1 MFEQLKHDV
10 ELVLDTVYK
19 HPKTSYENWIYRII
33 HSEKYDHKK
42 LKEIFTK
49 WHNAFKEL
57 TEQSKLDLDI
67 VKTMD
72 EVIYKTSLLKLATLL
87 TKSETNKNI
96 IDFLCAVYDC
106 QDKKELASEIFSNK
120 MQNSIFEE
128 QYAAKKEGSIGYGKG
143 LLVMDNLGII
153 EQMIVH
159 PDRYTSFPFYDQLR
173 RLTNK
178 GWDIIPVVSE
188 LVPEEDFHE
197 VRDYLNLERMGRIDM
212 FAVLDGQV
220 RASVDMDSGSG
231 FSDIMADDDKDPC
244 NNYILRP
251 IYLIEGLG
259 LVTDPNLVKLDRLK
273 RIAGF
278 DLCEKPS
285 KL

>member
-10 ELVLDTVYK
+10 ELVLNTVYK

-33 HSEKYDHKK
+33 HSKKSAHKE

-49 WHNAFKEL
+49 WYDTFKEL

-72 EVIYKTSLLKLATLL
+72 EVIYKTSLLKLSTLL

-96 IDFLCAVYDC
+96 IDFLCTVYDC

-128 QYAAKKEGSIGYGKG
+128 QYTAKKKGSIGYDKG
-143 LLVMDNLGII
+143 LLVLDNLGII
-153 EQMIVH
+153 EHMIVR
-159 PDRYTSFPFYDQLR
+159 PGDYISFPFYDQLQ
-173 RLTNK
+173 RLTTG
-178 GWDIIPVVSE
+178 GWDITPVVEE
-188 LVPEEDFHE
+188 LVPEEDFRV

-231 FSDIMADDDKDPC
+231 FSEIMSDGNEDPC

-251 IYLIEGLG
+251 IYLVEGLG

-278 DLCEKPS
+278 DLCEKP
-285 KL
+285 KDL

>member
-1 MFEQLKHDV
+1 MKTGSI
-10 ELVLDTVYK
+10 VLSIAKNT
-19 HPKTSYENWIYRII
+19 TI
-33 HSEKYDHKK
+33 KK
-42 LKEIFTK
+42 LKEIFIR

-57 TEQSKLDLDI
+57 TEQSKLDLDV

-72 EVIYKTSLLKLATLL
+72 EVIYKTNLLKLATLL
-87 TKSETNKNI
+87 TKSKTNKNI
-96 IDFLCAVYDC
+96 FDFLCTVYDC
-106 QDKKELASEIFSNK
+106 QDKKELASEVFSNK

-128 QYAAKKEGSIGYGKG
+128 QYEAKKEGSIGYDKG
-143 LLVMDNLGII
+143 LLVLDNLGII

-159 PDRYTSFPFYDQLR
+159 PDRYTGFPFYKQLQQ
-173 RLTNK
+173 LTTK
-178 GWDIIPVVSE
+178 GWDITPVVSE

-197 VRDYLNLERMGRIDM
+197 VRDYLDLERMGRIEM

-231 FSDIMADDDKDPC
+231 FSEIMSDDDKDPC

-251 IYLIEGLG
+251 IYLVEGLG

-278 DLCEKPS
+278 DLCEKP
-285 KL
+285 KDL

>member
-1 MFEQLKHDV
+1 MFEQLKNDV

-19 HPKTSYENWIYRII
+19 HPKTSYQYWIYRII
-33 HSEKYDHKK
+33 HSEKYDHKE

-49 WHNAFKEL
+49 WHDVFKEL

-72 EVIYKTSLLKLATLL
+72 EIIYKTSLLKLATLL

-96 IDFLCAVYDC
+96 IGFLCTVYDC
-106 QDKKELASEIFSNK
+106 QDKKELASEVFSNK

-128 QYAAKKEGSIGYGKG
+128 QYAAKKEGSIGYDKG
-143 LLVMDNLGII
+143 LLVLDNLGII

-173 RLTNK
+173 RLTTK
-178 GWDIIPVVSE
+178 GWDITPVVSE
-188 LVPEEDFHE
+188 LVPEKDFHE
-197 VRDYLNLERMGRIDM
+197 TRDYLSLERMGRIEM

-231 FSDIMADDDKDPC
+231 FSDIMADDDEDPC

-251 IYLIEGLG
+251 IYLVEGLG